1 MQIYAR
7 KRKVL
12 NVMRHYFQFLQTSFV
27 ARFDWSFV
35 FVAVM
40 QMQCAVDVVG
50 GVRKRL
56 SGKSRENKHR

>member
-12 NVMRHYFQFLQTSFV
+12 NVMRHYFQFFET
-27 ARFDWSFV
+27 RFGWSFV

-40 QMQCAVDVVG
+40 QMQFAVDVVG